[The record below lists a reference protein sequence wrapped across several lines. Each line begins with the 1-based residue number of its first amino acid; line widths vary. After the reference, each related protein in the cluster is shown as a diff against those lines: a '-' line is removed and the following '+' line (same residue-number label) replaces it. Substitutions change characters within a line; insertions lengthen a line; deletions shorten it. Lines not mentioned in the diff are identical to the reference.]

1 MTIQDN
7 LPPGEADARLPRRF
21 AGLLEALASLN
32 QISSAINR
40 IGSDDPGKTSR
51 DFVISSADSLQLI
64 VESAIRVVPGSSA
77 VIYTYDETRGVF
89 ERESRV
95 SAEPEQLPAHLQ
107 AEPDDDFPRQNG
119 IGMRAI
125 QRRRSVVSY
134 EEPDL
139 DVHPHHAAL
148 GVRAVGCFPL
158 IVAEQA
164 VGTLYVYLRAQRPF
178 TRLELLMLENFVN
191 QAAMAIYHTR
201 RLAKM
206 RRDLARKEEEL
217 DRLHRAGMLI
227 SSRLRLEET
236 LESILQLALEMTD
249 AHYGIFRL
257 LDRGGENLITRAFA
271 GATLSRPKIE
281 SLPLDANSVMGHVA
295 RSRQPIF
302 IADLQAEP
310 WRNIYYPLDAGIQMR
325 SELAVPLINASGRL
339 EGVLNLESPEPGA
352 FDEND
357 SHMLQ
362 SLATYAVT
370 AIQEVR
376 LLDALQEVARQILS
390 QPCQQVLD
398 HLAEAACDLLN
409 ASASSLWLLKDGELA
424 LTASSG
430 GFAQSPRSAAERD
443 GERIPLTG
451 SLTGQAILTREAVV
465 ADDVR
470 LDPRFHRRDLAASQS
485 WARALIVPLLASDED
500 QPLGA
505 FGVYSAASEPGRFS
519 EAPRALQRGSDWDKK
534 VLTFLAHYAVLALQN
549 ENRQQALRAAQEQ
562 RSVAETFAAVGDIA
576 SNLLHHLNNKVGTI
590 PVRVQSIQDK
600 CAPALQA
607 DPYLS
612 NNLTEIER
620 CAMEAMQT
628 VRDNLSHLRPIRLE
642 PVYVAARVVDAL
654 AAANLPPGIQVR
666 MEGLDRLPVVVAG
679 SQSLT
684 FVFTN
689 LLENA
694 ADAMRGQGVIEI
706 RGRTRA
712 KWVEITLGDSGPGIP
727 PELHDRIFELNYS
740 ISASRPGKLGFGLWW
755 VKTLMT
761 RLGGSV
767 NIESDGQHG
776 TTFRLRL
783 PRSTEET

>member
-1 MTIQDN
+1 MNLQDN
-7 LPPGEADARLPRRF
+7 PSPNEADARLPREF

-32 QISSAINR
+32 QISGTINR
-40 IGSDDPGKTSR
+40 IGSDD
-51 DFVISSADSLQLI
+51 VISSADSLQLI
-64 VESAIRVVPGSSA
+64 VASSIRVVPGSSA
-77 VIYTYDETRGVF
+77 VIYTYDEKRGMF
-89 ERESRV
+89 ESESRV
-95 SAEPEQLPAHLQ
+95 SAEPEGLEIFPR
-107 AEPDDDFPRQNG
+107 PSVDDDHPRPNG
-119 IGMRAI
+119 IGTRTI
-125 QRRRSVVSY
+125 QRRRSVLSY
-134 EEPDL
+134 EETDL
-139 DVHPHHAAL
+139 NVHPYHAAL

-158 IVAEQA
+158 IVAEQV
-164 VGTLYVYLRAQRPF
+164 VGVLYIYLREARPF
-178 TRLELLMLENFVN
+178 TRLELLMLDNFVN

-201 RLAKM
+201 RLAHM
-206 RRDLARKEEEL
+206 RRDLARKEDEL
-217 DRLHRAGMLI
+217 NRLHRAGMLI

-236 LESILQLALEMTD
+236 LESILQLALDMTN

-257 LDRGGENLITRAFA
+257 LDRSGENLVTRAFA
-271 GATLSRPKIE
+271 GADLSRPKIE
-281 SLPLDANSVMGHVA
+281 SLPVNASSVMGQVA
-295 RSRQPIF
+295 RSRQPIL
-302 IADLQAEP
+302 IPDLQAEP
-310 WRNIYYPLDAGIQMR
+310 WSKIYYPLDAGLQMR

-352 FDEND
+352 FDENH

-376 LLDALQEVARQILS
+376 LLDALQEVARLIFT

-398 HLAEAACDLLN
+398 QLSLIACDLLN
-409 ASASSLWLLKDGELA
+409 ASASTLWLLKDQELV
-424 LTASSG
+424 LEASSG
-430 GFAQSPRSAAERD
+430 GYRH
-443 GERIPLTG
+443 GERVPVTG
-451 SLTGQAILTREAVV
+451 SLTGQAILQKEAVV
-465 ADDVR
+465 AEDVR
-470 LDPRFHRRDLAASQS
+470 SDERFYRRDLAQSQN
-485 WARALIVPLLASDED
+485 WARALIVPLLASNAD

-505 FGVYSAASEPGRFS
+505 FGVYSAVPDAGRFT
-519 EAPRALQRGSDWDKK
+519 ESDWDKK

-549 ENRQQALRAAQEQ
+549 ESRQQALRAAQEQ

-600 CAPALQA
+600 CAPALEA
-607 DPYLS
+607 DRYLTH
-612 NNLTEIER
+612 NLVEIER

-642 PVYVAARVVDAL
+642 PVYVAARVIDAL
-654 AAANLPPGIQVR
+654 HAAQLPPGIRVQT
-666 MEGLDRLPVVVAG
+666 EGLDHLPVVMAG
-679 SQSLT
+679 GQSLT

-694 ADAMRGQGVIEI
+694 ADAMHGKGII
-706 RGRTRA
+706 NIKGRSGP
-712 KWVEITLGDSGPGIP
+712 KWVEVTVSDSGPGIP

-740 ISASRPGKLGFGLWW
+740 ASSGTRRPGKLGFGLWW

-767 NIESDGQHG
+767 SIQSDGQHG

-783 PRSTEET
+783 PRAALPEGGLEQKENA